1 VTTQLG
7 PLRQVHVTA
16 PAGLSAAQAADR
28 LARDGPNALPPAR
41 HVRLGQRILMQL
53 RDPLI
58 MVLLVAAALT
68 TATGD
73 WADTG
78 VILLVILVNTSA
90 GIIQEIKADRAITAL
105 GELAAPQARVA
116 RDGQQCSIPSRESG
130 DQGHASPRRR

>member
-1 VTTQLG
+1 VTSQLG
-7 PLRQVHVTA
+7 QLTQVRDRT
-16 PAGLSAAQAADR
+16 PAGLSTAQAADR

-41 HVRLGQRILMQL
+41 PARLGQRILLQL

-68 TATGD
+68 AATGD

-90 GIIQEIKADRAITAL
+90 GIIQEVKADRAITAL
-105 GELAAPQARVA
+105 GVTSSGTPRVVN
-116 RDGQQCSIPSRESG
+116 
-130 DQGHASPRRR
+130 